1 MDDDESVG
9 YGKPPRQHRFKPGNQ
24 AAAKGNRRRKKRAN
38 ALALPEILD
47 RALRSKRKIKR
58 GGQVYT
64 VPVAE
69 IMVER
74 LVQMLTTGST
84 RDVALVMQLT
94 ERYLPDALTRT
105 QEVLEIVHTRAAG
118 SNIELPPEDLW
129 EVTKP

>member
-1 MDDDESVG
+1 MDDEPIG

-24 AAAKGNRRRKKRAN
+24 AAAKHNRLKKKEGK

-47 RALRSKRKIKR
+47 RVLRSKHKIKR
-58 GGQVYT
+58 GDQVYS

-94 ERYLPDALTRT
+94 ERYLPDALTKT
-105 QEVLEIVHTRAAG
+105 QEVLEIVHTQAVG
-118 SNIELPPEDLW
+118 SNIQLPPDDLW
-129 EVTKP
+129 EDTES

>member
-1 MDDDESVG
+1 MDDDEPVG

-24 AAAKGNRRRKKRAN
+24 AAAKHNRRKKKQGN

-58 GGQVYT
+58 GGQVYS

-74 LVQMLTTGST
+74 LVQMLTSGST
-84 RDVALVMQLT
+84 RDLALVMQLT
-94 ERYLPDALTRT
+94 ERYLPDALTKT
-105 QEVLEIVHTRAAG
+105 QEVLEIVHTQAVG
-118 SNIELPPEDLW
+118 SNIQLPPDDLW
-129 EVTKP
+129 EDTKS